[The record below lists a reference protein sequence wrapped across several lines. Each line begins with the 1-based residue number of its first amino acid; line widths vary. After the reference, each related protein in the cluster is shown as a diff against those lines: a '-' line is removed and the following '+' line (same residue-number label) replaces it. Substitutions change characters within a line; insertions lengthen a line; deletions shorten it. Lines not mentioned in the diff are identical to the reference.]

1 MFKLEGQVKDVCMHC
16 IPISNLIKMWFKTRL
31 NHLNMN
37 LRQIGFSQVFF
48 GDTSNYILA
57 ILFALI
63 LSKKPKGKQFN

>member
-37 LRQIGFSQVFF
+37 LRQIGFSQVFLEIRVITF
-48 GDTSNYILA
+48 
-57 ILFALI
+57 
-63 LSKKPKGKQFN
+63 

>member
-37 LRQIGFSQVFF
+37 LCQIGFSQVFLEIQVITF
-48 GDTSNYILA
+48 EPFCL
-57 ILFALI
+57 L
-63 LSKKPKGKQFN
+63 